1 MRSKASPCF
10 FSLANKCAK
19 AAEGHAWHSA
29 LQDGAPQ
36 AGGSGATIQG
46 GGKKKK
52 NKNRGRQRPQAG
64 ASIAAAVTGGQNAC
78 GKRPRPQGGDSGSC
92 PVHPYV
98 RHSAA
103 DCREIQKLA
112 KRVSV

>member
-19 AAEGHAWHSA
+19 AAEGRAWHSTP
-29 LQDGAPQ
+29 QDGAPQ

-52 NKNRGRQRPQAG
+52 NKNRGCQGPQAS
-64 ASIAAAVTGGQNAC
+64 ASIAAAAIGGQNAC
-78 GKRPRPQGGDSGSC
+78 DKCPRPQGGDSGSC

-103 DCREIQKLA
+103 DYREI
-112 KRVSV
+112 